1 MKSSGDN
8 KFLFNQEVLPIPEFA
23 LWMVIIVDTQG
34 FISACLT
41 IIVTTN
47 KYTNARNWIGVFYS
61 WIIRCTL
68 VIALDLSVYASLHEF
83 VGAKLSSK
91 VITYQLLGNAIYYSF
106 CLVVGLVYI
115 HKVEGGAE
123 TFPDQDRRA
132 EFPQFQEE
140 L

>member
-8 KFLFNQEVLPIPEFA
+8 MFNREMLAIPKFI
-23 LWMVIIVDTQG
+23 LWMVVVVDTRG
-34 FISACLT
+34 FISTCLT
-41 IIVTTN
+41 IIVTTS

-68 VIALDLSVYASLHEF
+68 VIVLDLLLYTCLHK
-83 VGAKLSSK
+83 VLGAKLSSK
-91 VITYQLLGNAIYYSF
+91 VIDYQLLGNAIYYSF

-115 HKVEGGAE
+115 HKLEGGAE
-123 TFPDQDRRA
+123 IFQEKDREA
-132 EFPQFQEE
+132 EFSKFQKE